1 MSEDDF
7 ISTMIFFLIKTDTFV
22 RDLTKLNSYGVV
34 KRNVQDKIVLI
45 DYGLTSEGLSTYY
58 N

>member
-1 MSEDDF
+1 
-7 ISTMIFFLIKTDTFV
+7 MIYFLIKTNTFM

-34 KRNVQDKIVLI
+34 KRNGQDKIVLI
-45 DYGLTSEGLSTYY
+45 DYGLTSEGFSTYY